1 MYVDVI
7 AVNNQTVGQP
17 LILQC
22 SVTIIRDTNSRVDF
36 VWNSNGVELKRVEGV
51 VGESLVNNSAVYTD
65 HYIISQLT
73 GADNNSL
80 YICEVMISGNQM
92 ISSTGNIT
100 LNVTGKLNVLIMCIN
115 L

>member
-22 SVTIIRDTNSRVDF
+22 SVTTIRDTNSRVDF
-36 VWNSNGVELKRVEGV
+36 VWNSNGVELQRVEGV
-51 VGESLVNNSAVYTD
+51 GESSVNNSVIYTD

-73 GADNNSL
+73 GADNNNL
-80 YICEVMISGNQM
+80 YMCEVTISGNQL
-92 ISSTGNIT
+92 ISFTGNIT
-100 LNVTGKLNVLIMCIN
+100 LNVTGKLNILIMCIN